1 MAGGLDFTIGVEDVA
16 PPGAGGQ
23 ATAGA
28 RQPAGLTKEE
38 WQDLVK
44 QFGQEQARL
53 ILARTGLSPPGA
65 AGLPAGAAAG
75 VPGNSAA
82 AGQMQRVEQTL
93 LPVVAEVAPELAQKM
108 HALGGG
114 EALSALSAD
123 DMTEAVAAGLVQ
135 ELREAGAL
143 AGEEMAHR
151 IEEAVRAALRTPEP
165 PLEAVAAGLLHEA
178 RAPDEKASAAATE
191 PDEDAIAAALR
202 APVLTKELA
211 ESADA
216 ALVASVGREQGL
228 PADTFGLATADK
240 PLPVEVYK
248 IKPEEELPLAEE
260 VGQDVYRLLEDEQ
273 HGERLPLA
281 PAAPA
286 AAPYAAEILADEMMP
301 EELPEA
307 IDPYRE
313 AAQKRRQSEI
323 ESAKRQNAYDQMRA
337 EERGETLEPAEA
349 IDPNAEARQEH
360 LNSLNK
366 SLQGGARVAAQ
377 AGGVGGS
384 LGEMALGAGDL
395 VMGIGTADPIQA
407 AIGGLQ
413 MVDAAADLTAA
424 AFDAAT
430 EIMRSYVDYVG
441 DLIDNNYIG
450 AFEGRL
456 EEVSSVLGKIP
467 LVGNALAS
475 GFTALTYPIHGFLDI
490 SEDLLARGK
499 QLADYSGPL
508 AASNALAEVRG
519 QLADIHEADVLGPD
533 LARMTDAFSE
543 TMTELREMFLPFK
556 EFLARNFADGWEWL
570 LEKVQDLHAL
580 LVQIE
585 AGMQDVPA
593 ILEALKPW
601 SRTDLATVIKQMRDH
616 MKKAADELERQ
627 RQGSEELPE
636 LDANLRPGQQQLP
649 VFRPRPELPAR
660 RGLWEPTVEF

>member
-1 MAGGLDFTIGVEDVA
+1 
-16 PPGAGGQ
+16 
-23 ATAGA
+23 
-28 RQPAGLTKEE
+28 
-38 WQDLVK
+38 
-44 QFGQEQARL
+44 
-53 ILARTGLSPPGA
+53 
-65 AGLPAGAAAG
+65 
-75 VPGNSAA
+75 
-82 AGQMQRVEQTL
+82 
-93 LPVVAEVAPELAQKM
+93 
-108 HALGGG
+108 
-114 EALSALSAD
+114 
-123 DMTEAVAAGLVQ
+123 
-135 ELREAGAL
+135 
-143 AGEEMAHR
+143 
-151 IEEAVRAALRTPEP
+151 
-165 PLEAVAAGLLHEA
+165 
-178 RAPDEKASAAATE
+178 
-191 PDEDAIAAALR
+191 
-202 APVLTKELA
+202 
-211 ESADA
+211 
-216 ALVASVGREQGL
+216 
-228 PADTFGLATADK
+228 
-240 PLPVEVYK
+240 
-248 IKPEEELPLAEE
+248 
-260 VGQDVYRLLEDEQ
+260 
-273 HGERLPLA
+273 
-281 PAAPA
+281 
-286 AAPYAAEILADEMMP
+286 
-301 EELPEA
+301 
-307 IDPYRE
+307 
-313 AAQKRRQSEI
+313 
-323 ESAKRQNAYDQMRA
+323 
-337 EERGETLEPAEA
+337 
-349 IDPNAEARQEH
+349 
-360 LNSLNK
+360 
-366 SLQGGARVAAQ
+366 
-377 AGGVGGS
+377 
-384 LGEMALGAGDL
+384 
-395 VMGIGTADPIQA
+395 MGIGTADPIQA